1 MQRQTQMNDEWEKR
15 INDRAWNTRTDFIGA
30 TVITVDDALRIARE
44 AFEAGKRA
52 AFAAAVEKAKTVP
65 VEPADAAPAFVYEWP
80 PEELAR
86 ASMHLGRRVVVE
98 ALESLA
104 KEPGE

>member
-1 MQRQTQMNDEWEKR
+1 MNDEWEKR

-52 AFAAAVEKAKTVP
+52 ASGLLVP
-65 VEPADAAPAFVYEWP
+65 LLECGECG
-80 PEELAR
+80 AR
-86 ASMHLGRRVVVE
+86 ATCMTQQPFSDGSHPLSCDKHCDHEKRWEKGCVK
-98 ALESLA
+98 LESLA
-104 KEPGE
+104 KEPGNE